1 MKDDEK
7 ENRFIRFTLHT
18 SGNVKFLNRSTSIFL
33 NIIREPLDFVS
44 NYAISTVISSSAVTW
59 RISTFS
65 LFFYRGLFSLPTEI
79 MYDMIHAP
87 MKSSF
92 ANSLSGGLG

>member
-18 SGNVKFLNRSTSIFL
+18 SGNVKFLDRSTSIFL
-33 NIIREPLDFVS
+33 NIIREPVDFVS
-44 NYAISTVISSSAVTW
+44 NYAISTVISSSHLAHLN
-59 RISTFS
+59 FPS
-65 LFFYRGLFSLPTEI
+65 LFFYLSLYFHSQLKLCT
-79 MYDMIHAP
+79 IHAP